1 MNCRELLE
9 QLESL
14 LDGGA
19 ERSPALRQ
27 HLAICSGCRQLVA
40 TCRQT
45 IHYYRSEPAPPIP
58 AALHRKLM
66 EKVNGKAAP
75 LASRRPPTS
84 S

>member
-1 MNCRELLE
+1 MNCRELLD

-19 ERSPALRQ
+19 GRSPAVQQ
-27 HLAICSGCRQLVA
+27 HLATCSGCRQLVA

-45 IHYYRSEPAPPIP
+45 IHFYRAQPAPPIP

-66 EKVNGKAAP
+66 EKVNGNAAP
-75 LASRRPPTS
+75 GASRRPPVNG
-84 S
+84 